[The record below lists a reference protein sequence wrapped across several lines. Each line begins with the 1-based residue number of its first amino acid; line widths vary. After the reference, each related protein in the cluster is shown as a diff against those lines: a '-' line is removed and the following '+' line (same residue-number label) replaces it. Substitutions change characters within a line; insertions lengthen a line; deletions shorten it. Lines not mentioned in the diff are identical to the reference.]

1 MHIHLLM
8 PDLWTF
14 LCFVLHFII
23 DRWYVLFALAPIFMY
38 AEYQNTNIVS
48 ILCSIFTVLDPSEK
62 MLAK

>member
-23 DRWYVLFALAPIFMY
+23 DRWYVLFALTPIFMY

-48 ILCSIFTVLDPSEK
+48 ILCSIFTVFDPSEK